1 MEVVKIV
8 TVKKWGSSM
17 AVIIPKEIVKTQD
30 IKEGDDIVLHVF
42 KKGDLSDIFGT
53 LKTKLTG
60 QQLKDLSR
68 KEWESSSDRKFNKK

>member
-1 MEVVKIV
+1 MV

-17 AVIIPKEIVKTQD
+17 AVIIPQELIKKQH
-30 IKEGDDIVLHVF
+30 IKEGDEIVINVF

-68 KEWESSSDRKFNKK
+68 RDWG

>member
-1 MEVVKIV
+1 MV

-17 AVIIPKEIVKTQD
+17 GVILPMNMVKNQH
-30 IKEGDDIVLHVF
+30 IKEGDEVSIKIF

-60 QQLKDLSR
+60 QQLKDMAR
-68 KEWESSSDRKFNKK
+68 KDWESSSDKKFRREHA

>member
-1 MEVVKIV
+1 MV
-8 TVKKWGSSM
+8 TIKRWGSSM
-17 AVIIPKEIVKTQD
+17 AVIIPQEMVKNQH
-30 IKEGDDIVLHVF
+30 IKEGDEVAINIF

-68 KEWESSSDRKFNKK
+68 KDWESSSDRNFRKK

>member
-1 MEVVKIV
+1 MV
-8 TVKKWGSSM
+8 TVKKWGNSM
-17 AVIIPKEIVKTQD
+17 GIVLPKEIVKNQG
-30 IKEGDDIVLHVF
+30 IKEGDEIVINVF

-68 KEWESSSDRKFNKK
+68 RDWESSSDRKFIKK